1 MDQLTQDLQDGYS
14 SVAGE
19 YADEY
24 FGELARKPLDRVLLA
39 RFADAVRGR
48 GPVCDLGCGPGQI
61 ARFLRG
67 CGVTEA
73 FGIDLAPGMVE
84 QARQLSPEIEFR
96 QGNMRALEAGDGS
109 WAGLAAFYSIIH
121 IPREE
126 VTGVLR
132 ELRRALQPGG
142 LLLLTF
148 HIGQDAVHIDEWWG
162 RPVALDFFFFQ
173 RDEMENYLTAAG
185 FEIEDSI
192 QRSPYKGVEY
202 PSQRAYIFARKPQ
215 E

>member
-1 MDQLTQDLQDGYS
+1 
-14 SVAGE
+14 
-19 YADEY
+19 
-24 FGELARKPLDRVLLA
+24 
-39 RFADAVRGR
+39 
-48 GPVCDLGCGPGQI
+48 
-61 ARFLRG
+61 
-67 CGVTEA
+67 
-73 FGIDLAPGMVE
+73 
-84 QARQLSPEIEFR
+84 
-96 QGNMRALEAGDGS
+96 
-109 WAGLAAFYSIIH
+109 
-121 IPREE
+121 

-132 ELRRALQPGG
+132 ELRRALKPGG